1 MATAMDTKAK
11 VIIVDDHE
19 IFRKGFAMVLST
31 FDRVELAGEASNGQ
45 EFLELIEKVDADL
58 VFMDIKMPVMNGI
71 DATKTILQDRPDLKI
86 VALSMFGEEKYLQ
99 SMIEAGAIG
108 FLLKNVKREE
118 LEYAITLFF
127 EGKNYYSEELL
138 SFFTKKYI
146 SHKEEVD
153 ISKRELEVL
162 QLIANGLTNQEIA
175 DKLFISLRTVEGHK
189 TSLIQKTGSKNVV
202 NLLMY
207 ALKNNLIDL

>member
-1 MATAMDTKAK
+1 MNKK
-11 VIIVDDHE
+11 SRIFIVDDHE
-19 IFRKGFAMVLST
+19 IFRKGFSMVIGT
-31 FDRVELAGEASNGQ
+31 FENIELCGEASNGK
-45 EFLELIEKVDADL
+45 EFIDAIDKIDADL

-71 DATKTILQDRPDLKI
+71 DATKAALEIKPDLKI

-99 SMIEAGAIG
+99 SMIEAGVVG

-118 LEYAITLFF
+118 LEMATKFIL

-138 SFFTKKYI
+138 SYFTKKYI
-146 SHKEEVD
+146 SNKPDAD

-162 QLIANGLTNQEIA
+162 QLIAKGFTNQEIS

-189 TSLIQKTGSKNVV
+189 TNLIQKTVSKNIV
-202 NLLMY
+202 NLLIY
-207 ALKNNLIDL
+207 AMKNNLIEL

>member
-1 MATAMDTKAK
+1 MNKK
-11 VIIVDDHE
+11 SRIFIVDDHE
-19 IFRKGFAMVLST
+19 IFRKGFSMVIGT
-31 FDRVELAGEASNGQ
+31 FENIELCGEASNGK
-45 EFLELIEKVDADL
+45 EFIDAIDKIDADL

-71 DATKTILQDRPDLKI
+71 DATKAALEIKPDLKI

-99 SMIEAGAIG
+99 SMIEAGVVG

-118 LEYAITLFF
+118 LEMATKFIL

-138 SFFTKKYI
+138 SYFTKKYI
-146 SHKEEVD
+146 SNKPDAD

-162 QLIANGLTNQEIA
+162 QLIAKGFTNQEIS

-189 TSLIQKTGSKNVV
+189 TNLIQKTGSKNIV
-202 NLLMY
+202 NLLIY
-207 ALKNNLIDL
+207 AMKNNLIEL

>member
-1 MATAMDTKAK
+1 MNRKSR
-11 VIIVDDHE
+11 IFIVDDHE
-19 IFRKGFAMVLST
+19 IFRKGFSMVIST
-31 FDRVELAGEASNGQ
+31 FENIELCGEASNGK
-45 EFLELIEKVDADL
+45 EFIDVIDKIDADL

-71 DATKTILQDRPDLKI
+71 DATKAALEIKPDLRI

-99 SMIEAGAIG
+99 SMIEAGVAG

-118 LEYAITLFF
+118 LEMATKFIL

-138 SFFTKKYI
+138 SYFTKKYI
-146 SHKEEVD
+146 SNKPDAD

-162 QLIANGLTNQEIA
+162 QLIAKGFTNQEIS

-189 TSLIQKTGSKNVV
+189 TNLIQKTGSKNIV
-202 NLLMY
+202 NLLIY
-207 ALKNNLIDL
+207 AMKNNLIEL

>member
-1 MATAMDTKAK
+1 MGMSTKTK
-11 VIIVDDHE
+11 IIIVDDHE
-19 IFRKGFAMVLST
+19 IFRKGFAMIIGT
-31 FDRVELAGEASNGQ
+31 FEDIELVGEASNGQ
-45 EFLELIEKVDADL
+45 EFLDLIDRTLPDL
-58 VFMDIKMPVMNGI
+58 VFIDIKMPVMNGI
-71 DATKTILQDRPDLKI
+71 DATKTAIERYPELKI

-118 LEYAITLFF
+118 LEVAVKLFQ

-146 SHKEEVD
+146 SIKPDAD

-162 QLIANGLTNQEIA
+162 QLIAKGFTNQEIS

-189 TSLIQKTGSKNVV
+189 TNLIQKTGSKNIV
-202 NLLMY
+202 NLLIY
-207 ALKNNLIDL
+207 ALKNSLIELE

>member
-1 MATAMDTKAK
+1 MDKK
-11 VIIVDDHE
+11 NKIFIVDDHE
-19 IFRKGFAMVLST
+19 IFRKGFAMVVST
-31 FDRVELAGEASNGQ
+31 FDNIELCGEASNGK
-45 EFLELIEKVDADL
+45 EFLEAIEKVDADL
-58 VFMDIKMPVMNGI
+58 VFMDIKMPVMTGI
-71 DATKTILQDRPDLKI
+71 EATKAALEIKPELKI

-99 SMIEAGAIG
+99 SMIEAGVVG
-108 FLLKNVKREE
+108 FLLKNIKREE
-118 LEYAITLFF
+118 LEIAVKLIL

-146 SHKEEVD
+146 SNKPDAD

-162 QLIANGLTNQEIA
+162 QLIAKGFTNQEIS

-189 TSLIQKTGSKNVV
+189 TNLIQKTGSKNIV

-207 ALKNNLIDL
+207 AMKNNLIEL